1 MPLTPE
7 DVVNK
12 RFQPTKFREGY
23 DQDEVDDFLD
33 EIVVELRRLG
43 QENEDLRQRLLA
55 SESRIAELQRSGA
68 GLADQLNNPTAE
80 SALSPI
86 SVNAPSAFPEATQD
100 PSTLDSNNTNN
111 LLQLARKLHE
121 EHVRDG
127 LAKRDALIAE
137 GHATAARVV
146 REAEA
151 QQRADMSRLEQE
163 KASST
168 ASKNC
173 AASSANTASSSRPS
187 SKVSWKTSSTQ
198 SQQPILVRLRQSSRM
213 STTLASA
220 PSLRLLRTHSP
231 VTLASLTKN
240 PKQVRLFGFLV
251 TAWLLIAIDQ
261 LAKFL
266 AIEYLKPGQVV
277 PVLGDLLKLVLVYND
292 SAAFSLGFGAT
303 WIFAI
308 TSSIATLVIIGL
320 APRLETMAWA
330 ITGGVALGGVV
341 GNLVD
346 RLFREP
352 GFGVGHVVD
361 FISIPFNFPIFNI
374 ADMAIVVVAV
384 IVVIRVMQGAP
395 LGRAKSKNS

>member
-80 SALSPI
+80 SALSAI

-151 QQRADMSRLEQE
+151 QQRADRNTKPDPERQVALEQ
-163 KASST
+163 
-168 ASKNC
+168 
-173 AASSANTASSSRPS
+173 
-187 SKVSWKTSSTQ
+187 
-198 SQQPILVRLRQSSRM
+198 
-213 STTLASA
+213 
-220 PSLRLLRTHSP
+220 
-231 VTLASLTKN
+231 TKRRGGW
-240 PKQVRLFGFLV
+240 VDCGF
-251 TAWLLIAIDQ
+251 
-261 LAKFL
+261 
-266 AIEYLKPGQVV
+266 E
-277 PVLGDLLKLVLVYND
+277 
-292 SAAFSLGFGAT
+292 
-303 WIFAI
+303 
-308 TSSIATLVIIGL
+308 
-320 APRLETMAWA
+320 
-330 ITGGVALGGVV
+330 
-341 GNLVD
+341 
-346 RLFREP
+346 
-352 GFGVGHVVD
+352 
-361 FISIPFNFPIFNI
+361 
-374 ADMAIVVVAV
+374 
-384 IVVIRVMQGAP
+384 
-395 LGRAKSKNS
+395 